1 MRKNERLIIT
11 ISFTPTNTCHLIQ
24 VVSNSDLLLSD
35 NFEFSFSSPFTFLHS
50 STCHDGINCR
60 ICVDQNAEQER
71 QLRSL
76 QLEMETIQRQF
87 DASSVDRENA
97 IQENRKLQDDL
108 AAVTCEVR
116 NMQRELE
123 ASRAEAYDLK
133 RQLQTYVS
141 EVRRAEELLNR
152 KVGSVNEDSR
162 LH

>member
-1 MRKNERLIIT
+1 M
-11 ISFTPTNTCHLIQ
+11 
-24 VVSNSDLLLSD
+24 
-35 NFEFSFSSPFTFLHS
+35 
-50 STCHDGINCR
+50 
-60 ICVDQNAEQER
+60 
-71 QLRSL
+71 
-76 QLEMETIQRQF
+76 
-87 DASSVDRENA
+87 DRENA

-152 KVGSVNEDSR
+152 KVGFKLRGSCDSIGYCFRSYFPGKRENGNVEPLPQPQPGGDR
-162 LH
+162 LGDQ